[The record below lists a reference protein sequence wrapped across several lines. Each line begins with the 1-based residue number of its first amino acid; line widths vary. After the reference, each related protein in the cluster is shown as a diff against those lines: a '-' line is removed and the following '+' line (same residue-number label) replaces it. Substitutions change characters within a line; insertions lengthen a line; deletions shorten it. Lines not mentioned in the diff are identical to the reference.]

1 MGGLSCMAGRQGCA
15 LAARVLATSVGD
27 MAVTTFLRAEAIT
40 TQSKTNVVREA
51 WDRLAK
57 IPGGNHVFS
66 HLIGRL
72 APYTA
77 TMGAVVRELSSGY
90 SRVTLADRRAV
101 RNHLSCV
108 HAVALANLV
117 ELTGNIALAY
127 SLPDDARFIVAGM
140 NLDYL
145 KKARGTITGECRIP
159 PIESNVRN
167 EYEIPVTLK
176 DESGDIVVN
185 GSLRTLVGPKQI

>member
-1 MGGLSCMAGRQGCA
+1 
-15 LAARVLATSVGD
+15 
-27 MAVTTFLRAEAIT
+27 MAVSTFFRAEALT
-40 TQSKTNVVREA
+40 TESKTNVVRDT
-51 WDRLAK
+51 WDRLNGL
-57 IPGGNHVFS
+57 PGGKRLFS

-77 TMGAVVRELSSGY
+77 TMGAVVRELGDGY
-90 SRVTLADRRAV
+90 AEVTLADRRAV

-117 ELTGNIALAY
+117 ELTGNVALAY

-140 NLDYL
+140 NLDYV

-159 PIESNVRN
+159 PIESSTRN
-167 EYEIPVTLK
+167 EYDVPVTLR
-176 DESGDIVVN
+176 DPSGEVVVN
-185 GSLRTLVGPKQI
+185 GLLKTLVGPKRFA